1 MWQRLN
7 ATSSQ
12 YVQIALPTRTHQLL
26 PFYLF
31 HGLESAFLY
40 FGAKIMDSPI
50 EPRMCAALVCRLEL
64 LFEWIDKH
72 DIIKTL
78 SSSIPRQQNIR
89 VCIDIAQ
96 RYVTD
101 FTLTQQIFH
110 YH

>member
-1 MWQRLN
+1 
-7 ATSSQ
+7 
-12 YVQIALPTRTHQLL
+12 
-26 PFYLF
+26 
-31 HGLESAFLY
+31 
-40 FGAKIMDSPI
+40 MDSFI

-72 DIIKTL
+72 GIIKTL

-96 RYVTD
+96 CRRFLLYRAERYVTD
-101 FTLTQQIFH
+101 FTLTQLIFH